1 MTATKEGTSLSIRLR
16 VGTPEDAKECGDI
29 CYRAFRVIA
38 EKHNFP
44 PDFAS
49 SEVVAT
55 LLSESLAHPAIYGVV
70 AELDGRIVGSNFV
83 DERSIIAGIGP
94 ITVDPD
100 VQNRAIGRELM
111 QHVMD
116 RVANRR
122 FPGVRLVQTAYHN
135 RSLSLYTKLGFAAR
149 EPLSTIQGKPISIQI
164 PGYTVRPAI
173 ADDLSLCN
181 HICMRVHGHNRGGEV
196 HDAIKHGTATVVEHN
211 GRITGYATAIGFL
224 GHAIGETNEELK
236 ALIGAA
242 QEFLG
247 PGFLLPTRNAELFRW
262 CLEHG
267 LRVVQ
272 PMTLMSIGL
281 YNEPAGAFLPSVLY

>member
-16 VGTPEDAKECGDI
+16 VGNPEDAKECGDI

-122 FPGVRLVQTAYHN
+122 LH
-135 RSLSLYTKLGFAAR
+135 RSSRKCRRF
-149 EPLSTIQGKPISIQI
+149 EPLQSYLYGSTW
-164 PGYTVRPAI
+164 T
-173 ADDLSLCN
+173 
-181 HICMRVHGHNRGGEV
+181 
-196 HDAIKHGTATVVEHN
+196 
-211 GRITGYATAIGFL
+211 
-224 GHAIGETNEELK
+224 
-236 ALIGAA
+236 
-242 QEFLG
+242 
-247 PGFLLPTRNAELFRW
+247 
-262 CLEHG
+262 
-267 LRVVQ
+267 
-272 PMTLMSIGL
+272 
-281 YNEPAGAFLPSVLY
+281 